1 MEHILRNCATMM
13 MLLFAASTA
22 HSFST
27 EEVAVQN
34 SEAGVALAGT
44 LTLPDKSEPK
54 ASLVLATGSG
64 PQNRDEEVA
73 GHCPF
78 KVIAEF
84 LARHGYAV
92 LRMDDR
98 GTGESTGDFA
108 TAINDDFT
116 ADINAG
122 LHYISCRFPAIP
134 AGVLGHSE
142 GGIIAVKNTSDPL
155 CKFII
160 TLAAPAWA
168 GDSIVMSQSRALAV
182 SLTGRWDKEADQ
194 RRLLDI
200 VKSNLPDVQ
209 ARMALSFTLNGIY
222 GEAAKLPQTQ
232 ELIEKQLVALLS
244 PWYRD
249 FIKYDPAADISAV
262 DVPWL
267 ALNGDR
273 DTQVLPGNLSTIGEL
288 NPQADTRLLAGHNH
302 LFQHCSTGLV
312 TEYTAITDDISEET
326 LNAILDWLD
335 NLVKPQ

>member
-1 MEHILRNCATMM
+1 MKQILHFIAALP
-13 MLLFAASTA
+13 MLLATTTA
-22 HSFST
+22 YAFST
-27 EEVAVQN
+27 EDVAVQN
-34 SEAGVALAGT
+34 GEADVTLAGT
-44 LTLPDKSEPK
+44 LTIPNDSKPK
-54 ASLVLATGSG
+54 AALVLATGSG
-64 PQNRDEEVA
+64 AQNRDEEVA
-73 GHCPF
+73 GHRPF

-98 GTGESTGDFA
+98 GTGESTGDFN
-108 TAINDDFT
+108 TAVNSDLT

-122 LHYISCRFPAIP
+122 LHYIADRFPATP

-142 GGIIAVKNTSDPL
+142 GGIIAVKNASDPL

-222 GEAAKLPQTQ
+222 GEAAKLTQTQ
-232 ELIEKQLVALLS
+232 QLIEKQLAALLS

-249 FIKYDPAADISAV
+249 FIKYDPASDISAV
-262 DVPWL
+262 AIPWL

-273 DTQVLPGNLSTIGEL
+273 DTQVLPGNLTTISEL
-288 NPQADTRLLAGHNH
+288 NQQADTRLLAGHNH

-312 TEYTAITDDISEET
+312 TEYAAITDDISEDA
-326 LNAILDWLD
+326 LSAILDWLD
-335 NLVKPQ
+335 THVRPQ